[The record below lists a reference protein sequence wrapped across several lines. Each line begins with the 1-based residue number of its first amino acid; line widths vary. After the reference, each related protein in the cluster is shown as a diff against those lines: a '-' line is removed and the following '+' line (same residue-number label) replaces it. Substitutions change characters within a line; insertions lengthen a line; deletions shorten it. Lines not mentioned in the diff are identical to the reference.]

1 MGSFPIDFSE
11 EVREVEA
18 EVSEEEAEEREVRW
32 EG

>member
-1 MGSFPIDFSE
+1 MGSLPIDFSE
-11 EVREVEA
+11 GVREAEV